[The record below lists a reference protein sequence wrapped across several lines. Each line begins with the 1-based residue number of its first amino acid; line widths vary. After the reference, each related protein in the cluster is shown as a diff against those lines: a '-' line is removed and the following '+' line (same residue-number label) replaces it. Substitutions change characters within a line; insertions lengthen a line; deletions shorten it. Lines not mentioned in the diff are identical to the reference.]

1 MPSEDAKELLLEE
14 LDKIIGGPDLR
25 FVAAWHKPSP
35 PAPSYL
41 TLEAPHFEIVLSGEL
56 PLILPCEAGWEER
69 VLRPGEAF
77 HLAPGCGAGRRLD
90 SDRDLLVVNLNKDGV
105 ECYRSQ
111 HRSNDGT
118 PKMLR
123 SAFHSSAPLEPS
135 GSQLQ
140 LAFESYSREGR
151 EEMLMPV
158 FRPLLMSVKES
169 LAKERASS
177 GERTLLSYKT
187 VLSHLRENC
196 GAPLSRKTVAEALG
210 LSADYLT
217 HLFRRC
223 GSSGFHETLEELRME
238 RAEKLLRQPQLNV
251 AQTAELCGFEEP
263 GYFIK
268 VFRRRR
274 GMTPGAFRAKALAG
288 DAVNK

>member
-1 MPSEDAKELLLEE
+1 MSGGDARELLMEE
-14 LDKIIGGPDLR
+14 LDKIIRGPDLR
-25 FVAAWHKPSP
+25 FVAAWRKPSP
-35 PAPSYL
+35 PAPNYL

-56 PLILPCEAGWEER
+56 PLILPCESGWEER

-77 HLAPGCGAGRRLD
+77 HLAPGCGAGRLLD
-90 SDRDLLVVNLNKDGV
+90 KDRDLIVVNLRKDGV
-105 ECYRSQ
+105 ECYHSQ
-111 HRSNDGT
+111 HRFKDGDS
-118 PKMLR
+118 KMLR
-123 SAFHSSAPLEPS
+123 SSLHSSSPLEAP
-135 GSQLQ
+135 GAQLQ

-169 LAKERASS
+169 LAKEKSS
-177 GERTLLSYKT
+177 SNERTFHSYKS
-187 VLSHLRENC
+187 VLSHLREKC
-196 GAPLSRKTVAEALG
+196 GSPLSRKTVAAELG

-223 GSSGFHETLEELRME
+223 GNSGFHETLEELRME

-274 GMTPGAFRAKALAG
+274 GMTPGDFRAKALSSG
-288 DAVNK
+288 SLNK